1 MLKTCAEQLCS
12 IGSGAVFKA
21 WLERDEAAAADLVST
36 IAPENSV
43 FTLSN
48 KYIDIPTLD
57 TKPKTQGVDT
67 NQGDPTLD
75 TLALER
81 VDTEPDILM
90 LVACRRF
97 GQMFKFRVEDFIN
110 ETQALITSVLTR
122 EFFTVPVEE
131 LSLWEGIA

>member
-1 MLKTCAEQLCS
+1 M
-12 IGSGAVFKA
+12 
-21 WLERDEAAAADLVST
+21 ST

-43 FTLSN
+43 STLSN

-57 TKPKTQGVDT
+57 TEPETQGVDT

-75 TLALER
+75 MLALERVDTKPKTKR

-131 LSLWEGIA
+131 LSLWEGIV